1 MKNNLSNFQ
10 MLFNLLNWL
19 LIYST
24 NIYPVTDNHVADS
37 AKHWDVKTAQPEPV
51 LLSQKGLMDTRKNR
65 IKADDS
71 SNIGMQM
78 IQLKLIGRETCV
90 ATQKC
95 LTDGKH
101 ELSLWNE

>member
-1 MKNNLSNFQ
+1 
-10 MLFNLLNWL
+10 
-19 LIYST
+19 
-24 NIYPVTDNHVADS
+24 
-37 AKHWDVKTAQPEPV
+37 
-51 LLSQKGLMDTRKNR
+51 MDTRKNR

-101 ELSLWNE
+101 ELSLWNEQTLTGKDKKQLKFQQGKANRTMKESGTSQT